1 MDRLYVLLW
10 LLACTLTWRSLP
22 RPQLPVVRFSRQFA
36 FVRQPWRGH
45 LALGIRVQ
53 VFLLAR

>member
-1 MDRLYVLLW
+1 MDRLCVLLW
-10 LLACTLTWRSLP
+10 LLACTLVWHTLP
-22 RPQLPVVRFSRQFA
+22 RPQLPIVRFSRQFA
-36 FVRQPWRGH
+36 LVRQPWRGR